1 MKKQN
6 DDQKQPAR
14 YWLVDISLTSGEVLQ
29 FYVKALTIGD
39 AYEKADEHAEW
50 VSNPQLLNHLRAFK
64 LMV

>member
-6 DDQKQPAR
+6 DDQKQPVR
-14 YWLVDISLTSGEVLQ
+14 YWLVDISLTSGLVLQ

-39 AYEKADEHAEW
+39 AYRKADEYADW
-50 VSNPQLLNHLRAFK
+50 VSNPQLLNHLRTFK